1 MPVGYINMSRMEVG
15 LISLCI
21 ICLRD
26 MEISL
31 DRVPVDILTHLGTPL
46 GNVVSLPFRY
56 PSTLISI
63 NIWVVLGL
71 TSSWEILEE

>member
-56 PSTLISI
+56 PSTLLSF

-71 TSSWEILEE
+71 TSC